1 MGDIYLFSV
10 SYHAHHAFRS
20 PVWSAKVT
28 ENNDKGRPSHM
39 AGKYDDLTHAQLV
52 ELLEKRDRTKKLG
65 LVWERDEIEADAA
78 VDANFIACRIDEGL
92 SDKPAPWDNLV
103 IEGDNFDALRWLR
116 MTHAGRVKCI
126 YIDPPYNTGNKDWV
140 YNDNYM
146 DKEDRFRQSTWLEFL
161 YRRLTLAR
169 DLLSEDGVLLVSIN
183 DDQRALLELMM
194 DEALPGMRVGSFAW
208 RTRVGGN
215 DTKGAFLSDNHEHV
229 LVFAKDGFR
238 FSGTEKSFEL
248 YKHWDE
254 NKRDWY
260 RTGGDLTKA
269 HNRIERPNTYYPL
282 HDPKTDIWYPCNP
295 DAVWRYS
302 SKHRV
307 EDVSRLR
314 TRPMEEFVADGYI
327 HFPPEQRV
335 EVWETKEELLKA
347 IETSDVPS
355 SGRAAMLRSD
365 TPDLDFWIGKR
376 VGFGTPSLKRYKSE
390 LKNPTQPFSSWITP
404 NFEADQSIIEDKQ
417 QAVVGTNMVAAKE
430 IKSVFGSKAF
440 NYAKPVSLI
449 RELVRQSTGP
459 DDLVLD
465 FFAGSAT
472 TAQAV
477 MELNAEDGGS
487 RHFIMVSSTEATE
500 DDPDKNLCRDVT
512 AERIR
517 LLNASED
524 KKYADLAAGFA
535 YLRTHEIAF
544 EDLDYDLKPADAW
557 AALEAMHDL
566 PLTLYDPDAAWNL
579 HEGET
584 TALVLV
590 DRFDPGLL
598 TWLQGRDRQNL
609 FVYAWAPGQIAQHL
623 DGTHVDIRPVRDTLV
638 KRFQQ

>member
-1 MGDIYLFSV
+1 
-10 SYHAHHAFRS
+10 
-20 PVWSAKVT
+20 
-28 ENNDKGRPSHM
+28 M

-78 VDANFIACRIDEGL
+78 VDANFIACRIDEAL

-116 MTHAGRVKCI
+116 MTHSGRVKCI

-140 YNDNYM
+140 YNDSYM

-169 DLLSEDGVLLVSIN
+169 DLLAEDGVLLVSIN

-194 DEALPGMRVGSFAW
+194 DEALPGMRIGTFVW
-208 RTRVGGN
+208 RTRPGGN

-229 LVFAKDGFR
+229 MVFAKAGFR

-248 YKHWDE
+248 YRHWDE
-254 NKRDWY
+254 RKQDWY

-269 HNRIERPNTYYPL
+269 HNSIERPNTYYPL
-282 HDPKTDIWYPCNP
+282 YDPNTDIWYPCNP

-302 SKHRV
+302 SKHKV
-307 EDVSRLR
+307 KDVSRLR
-314 TRPMEEFVADGYI
+314 TRPMEDFIADGYV
-327 HFPPEQRV
+327 HFPVEQKV
-335 EVWETKEELLKA
+335 AVWHTKEELLTA
-347 IETSDVPS
+347 IETGEVPS
-355 SGRAAMLRSD
+355 SGRAQMLRRD
-365 TPDLDFWIGKR
+365 TPDLDFWIGKK

-404 NFEADQSIIEDKQ
+404 NFEADKETIEDEQ
-417 QAVVGTNMVAAKE
+417 QAVVGTYMVAAKE

-459 DDLVLD
+459 DDIVLD

-472 TAQAV
+472 AAQAV
-477 MELNAEDGGS
+477 MELNAEDGGN
-487 RHFIMVSSTEATE
+487 RRFIMVSSTEATE

-517 LLNASED
+517 RLNASD
-524 KKYADLAAGFA
+524 DAKYANLAAGFA

-544 EDLDYDLKPADAW
+544 EDLDYDLQPADAW

-566 PLTLYDPDAAWNL
+566 PLTLYDGSAPWNL

-598 TWLQGRDRQNL
+598 EWLKGRDRQNL

>member
-1 MGDIYLFSV
+1 
-10 SYHAHHAFRS
+10 
-20 PVWSAKVT
+20 
-28 ENNDKGRPSHM
+28 M

-65 LVWERDEIEADAA
+65 LVWERDEIEADSA
-78 VDANFIACRIDEGL
+78 VDANFIACRIDAAL

-140 YNDNYM
+140 YNDSYM

-169 DLLSEDGVLLVSIN
+169 DLLAEDGVLLVSIN
-183 DDQRALLELMM
+183 DDQRALLELLM
-194 DEALPGMRVGSFAW
+194 DEALPGMRVASFAW
-208 RTRVGGN
+208 RTRTGGN
-215 DTKGAFLSDNHEHV
+215 DAKGAFISENHEHV
-229 LVFAKDGFR
+229 LIYAKSAFQFG
-238 FSGTEKSFEL
+238 GYEKTYEK
-248 YKHWDE
+248 YIYWDDT
-254 NKRDWY
+254 KRDHY
-260 RTGGDLTKA
+260 RLSDISQPKDMTE
-269 HNRIERPNTYYPL
+269 RINGFYAMYDPETDTYYPSNPQRVWPSPF
-282 HDPKTDIWYPCNP
+282 PKGSKYDAAQHP
-295 DAVWRYS
+295 DVMP
-302 SKHRV
+302 V
-307 EDVSRLR
+307 
-314 TRPMEEFVADGYI
+314 
-327 HFPPEQRV
+327 FPPDDATKGKVPAKDQIGRWIKQGRIVFPDEQRV
-335 EVWETKEELLKA
+335 EVFDTLEELRIA
-347 IETSDVPS
+347 IDNADVPMA
-355 SGRAAMLRSD
+355 RRTRKIWHEMPHLE
-365 TPDLDFWIGKR
+365 LWVGKR
-376 VGFGTPSLKRYKSE
+376 IGYGIPQWVRYKRE
-390 LKNPTQPFSSWITP
+390 LKNSTQPVSSWITP
-404 NFEADQSIIEDKQ
+404 LAETDTLPSGDDVDLNAHLVS
-417 QAVVGTNMVAAKE
+417 GTNQEGTTEVQD
-430 IKSVFGSKAF
+430 IFGSKAF
-440 NYAKPVSLI
+440 TYAKPVSMI
-449 RELVRQSTGP
+449 REMVRQSTGP
-459 DDLVLD
+459 DDIVLD

-472 TAQAV
+472 AAQAV
-477 MELNAEDGGS
+477 MELNAEDGGN
-487 RHFIMVSSTEATE
+487 RRFIMVSSNEATE

-517 LLNASED
+517 RLNSSDDA
-524 KKYADLAAGFA
+524 KYADLAAGFA

-544 EDLDYDLKPADAW
+544 EDLDYDLQPADAW

-566 PLTLYDPDAAWNL
+566 PLTLYDGSAPWNL

-598 TWLQGRDRQNL
+598 QWLQGRDRQNL

>member
-1 MGDIYLFSV
+1 MQTPPKS
-10 SYHAHHAFRS
+10 S
-20 PVWSAKVT
+20 
-28 ENNDKGRPSHM
+28 
-39 AGKYDDLTHAQLV
+39 
-52 ELLEKRDRTKKLG
+52 RTK
-65 LVWERDEIEADAA
+65 
-78 VDANFIACRIDEGL
+78 F
-92 SDKPAPWDNLV
+92 
-103 IEGDNFDALRWLR
+103 
-116 MTHAGRVKCI
+116 
-126 YIDPPYNTGNKDWV
+126 
-140 YNDNYM
+140 
-146 DKEDRFRQSTWLEFL
+146 
-161 YRRLTLAR
+161 
-169 DLLSEDGVLLVSIN
+169 
-183 DDQRALLELMM
+183 
-194 DEALPGMRVGSFAW
+194 
-208 RTRVGGN
+208 
-215 DTKGAFLSDNHEHV
+215 
-229 LVFAKDGFR
+229 
-238 FSGTEKSFEL
+238 
-248 YKHWDE
+248 
-254 NKRDWY
+254 
-260 RTGGDLTKA
+260 
-269 HNRIERPNTYYPL
+269 
-282 HDPKTDIWYPCNP
+282 
-295 DAVWRYS
+295 
-302 SKHRV
+302 
-307 EDVSRLR
+307 
-314 TRPMEEFVADGYI
+314 MEEWILAGHI
-327 HFPPEQRV
+327 RFPENTEYRV
-335 EVWETKEELLKA
+335 FETLDELKA
-347 IETSDVPS
+347 ACESGDVPV
-355 SGRAAMLRSD
+355 SGRAALIR
-365 TPDLDFWIGKR
+365 PDLPGFEDWVGKR
-376 VGFGTPSLKRYKSE
+376 IGYGTPAFKRYKKD
-390 LKNPTQPFSSWITP
+390 LRNPRQPLSSWISP
-404 NFEADQSIIEDKQ
+404 RAEADQIAPDTNTLVI
-417 QAVVGTNMVAAKE
+417 GTNDEAAKE

-487 RHFIMVSSTEATE
+487 RRFIMVSSTEATE

-517 LLNASED
+517 LLNASDD

-566 PLTLYDPDAAWNL
+566 PLTLYDGSAPWNL

-598 TWLQGRDRQNL
+598 RWLQGRDRQNL

>member
-1 MGDIYLFSV
+1 
-10 SYHAHHAFRS
+10 
-20 PVWSAKVT
+20 
-28 ENNDKGRPSHM
+28 M

-78 VDANFIACRIDEGL
+78 VDANFIACRIDEAL

-140 YNDNYM
+140 YNDSYM

-169 DLLSEDGVLLVSIN
+169 DLLAEDGVLLVSIN
-183 DDQRALLELMM
+183 DDQRAFLELMA
-194 DEALPGMRVGSFAW
+194 DEAMPGMRIGSFTW
-208 RTRVGGN
+208 QTRAG
-215 DTKGAFLSDNHEHV
+215 TKGDGPYFSQDNEYV
-229 LVFAKDGFR
+229 IVYGKPSFR
-238 FSGTEKSFEL
+238 FGGSLPDQEKYRNPDDDPRGPWTSVAL
-248 YKHWDE
+248 QT
-254 NKRDWY
+254 NK
-260 RTGGDLTKA
+260 T
-269 HNRIERPNTYYPL
+269 RIERENSYFPVQNPRTQ
-282 HDPKTDIWYPCNP
+282 HWHPCNP
-295 DAVWRYS
+295 NRVWPFLLRGMKGARGATFEDMFERDLILF
-302 SKHRV
+302 SKEGMSQRFETR
-307 EDVSRLR
+307 ED
-314 TRPMEEFVADGYI
+314 
-327 HFPPEQRV
+327 
-335 EVWETKEELLKA
+335 LLAA
-347 IETSDVPS
+347 IEDGSAHPY
-355 SGRAAMLRSD
+355 LK
-365 TPDLDFWIGKR
+365 PDLPDIDFWVGKEIGL
-376 VGFGTPSLKRYKSE
+376 GTVRKKQFLSE
-390 LKNPTQPFSSWITP
+390 LKDAMKPTSSFIRKLSDP
-404 NFEADQSIIEDKQ
+404 AEDDERIF
-417 QAVVGTNMVAAKE
+417 VRSGMTGEGTRE
-430 IKSVFGSKAF
+430 TSRVFGHSAF

-449 RELVRQSTGP
+449 REFVRQSTGP

-487 RHFIMVSSTEATE
+487 RRFIMVSSTEATE

-517 LLNASED
+517 LLNASD
-524 KKYADLAAGFA
+524 DTKYADLAAGFA

-544 EDLDYDLKPADAW
+544 EDLDYDLQPADAW

-566 PLTLYDPDAAWNL
+566 PLTVYDASAPWNL

-598 TWLQGRDRQNL
+598 QWLTGRDRQNL

-623 DGTHVDIRPVRDTLV
+623 DGTHVDLRPVRDTLV

>member
-1 MGDIYLFSV
+1 
-10 SYHAHHAFRS
+10 
-20 PVWSAKVT
+20 
-28 ENNDKGRPSHM
+28 M
-39 AGKYDDLTHAQLV
+39 AGKYDDLTHAQLI

-65 LVWERDEIEADAA
+65 LVWERDEIDADAA
-78 VDANFIACRIDEGL
+78 VDANFITCQIDTDL

-116 MTHAGRVKCI
+116 MTHSGRVKCI

-140 YNDNYM
+140 YNDRYM
-146 DKEDRFRQSTWLEFL
+146 SKDDRYRHSTWLEFL

-169 DLLSEDGVLLVSIN
+169 DLLAEDGVLLMSIN
-183 DDQRALLELMM
+183 DEHRALLELLAN
-194 DEALPGMRVGSFAW
+194 DALPGMRIGTFAW
-208 RTRVGGN
+208 RTKDSSN
-215 DTKGAFLSDNHEHV
+215 DADRNLSSVHEHV
-229 LVFAKDGFR
+229 IAYAKPS
-238 FSGTEKSFEL
+238 FSFLGYLLDNAK
-248 YKHWDE
+248 YKHD
-254 NKRDWY
+254 
-260 RTGGDLTKA
+260 DLDGRGRYSLDPITKA
-269 HNRIERPNTYYPL
+269 HDYTDRENTYYPIQ
-282 HDPKTDIWYPCNP
+282 DPNTGWWYPCNP
-295 DAVWRYS
+295 NSVWRFS
-302 SKHRV
+302 SRDRLK
-307 EDVSRLR
+307 EGQRLR
-314 TRPMEEFVADGYI
+314 TSTIEDLIEDGRI
-327 HFPPEQRV
+327 HFSGTDFFIFESKEDLISAIKEQRGPV
-335 EVWETKEELLKA
+335 DGNKRQLLR
-347 IETSDVPS
+347 ED
-355 SGRAAMLRSD
+355 L
-365 TPDLDFWIGKR
+365 PDIDFWVGKKIANGR
-376 VGFGTPSLKRYKSE
+376 PSRKAYWAEKKIKRKPVSSLILGVKDNGDDE
-390 LKNPTQPFSSWITP
+390 LHHLIS
-404 NFEADQSIIEDKQ
+404 DKQ
-417 QAVVGTNMVAAKE
+417 GKATGE
-430 IKSVFGSKAF
+430 IQDIFGRKVFQ
-440 NYAKPVSLI
+440 NAKPVSLMKSLI
-449 RELVRQSTGP
+449 EAAVGE
-459 DDLVLD
+459 DALVLD

-487 RHFIMVSSTEATE
+487 RRFIMVSSTEATE

-517 LLNASED
+517 LLNASDD

-579 HEGET
+579 HEGDT

-598 TWLQGRDRQNL
+598 TRLQGRDRQNL

>member
-1 MGDIYLFSV
+1 
-10 SYHAHHAFRS
+10 
-20 PVWSAKVT
+20 
-28 ENNDKGRPSHM
+28 M

-65 LVWERDEIEADAA
+65 LIWERDEIEADAA
-78 VDANFIACRIDEGL
+78 VDANFIACRIDDAL

-140 YNDNYM
+140 YNDSYM

-161 YRRLTLAR
+161 FRRLTLAR
-169 DLLSEDGVLLVSIN
+169 DLLAEDGVLLVSIS
-183 DDQRALLELMM
+183 DEQRALLELMM
-194 DEALPGMRVGSFAW
+194 DEALPGMRIAAMPW
-208 RTRVGGN
+208 RTRQGSN
-215 DTKGAFLSDNHEHV
+215 ADQLAFMSQDHEHV
-229 LVFAKDGFR
+229 LVYAKGDFR
-238 FSGTEKSFEL
+238 FFGNEKSYSM
-248 YKHWDE
+248 YKHYDE
-254 NKRDWY
+254 GRDDWF
-260 RTGGDLTKA
+260 RLSDLTLGFDF
-269 HNRIERPNTYYPL
+269 RERPNLYYPL
-282 HDPKTDIWYPCNP
+282 YDAENDVWYPCNP
-295 DAVWRYS
+295 NGVWRYATLDRLKPGQRLQ
-302 SKHRV
+302 SK
-307 EDVSRLR
+307 
-314 TRPMEEFVADGYI
+314 PMEEWIELGQIRF
-327 HFPPEQRV
+327 PEQQRT
-335 EVWETKEELLKA
+335 EVFETLEDLKA
-347 IETSDVPS
+347 ACESGDVPV
-355 SGRAAMLRSD
+355 SGRAPLIR
-365 TPDLDFWIGKR
+365 PDLPGFEDWVGKR
-376 VGFGTPSLKRYKSE
+376 IGYGTPAFKRYKKD
-390 LKNPTQPFSSWITP
+390 LRNPRQPLSSWISPRAEEGLIDDDSNTLV
-404 NFEADQSIIEDKQ
+404 I
-417 QAVVGTNMVAAKE
+417 GTNDEGAKE

-487 RHFIMVSSTEATE
+487 RRFIMVSSTEATE
-500 DDPDKNLCRDVT
+500 DDPGKNLCRDVT

-566 PLTLYDPDAAWNL
+566 PLTLYDASAPWNL
-579 HEGET
+579 HEGEN

-590 DRFDPGLL
+590 DRFDPALL
-598 TWLQGRDRQNL
+598 QWLQGRDRQNL

>member
-1 MGDIYLFSV
+1 
-10 SYHAHHAFRS
+10 
-20 PVWSAKVT
+20 
-28 ENNDKGRPSHM
+28 M

-65 LVWERDEIEADAA
+65 LVWERDEIEADVA
-78 VDANFIACRIDEGL
+78 VDANFIACRIEQDL

-140 YNDNYM
+140 YNDSYM

-161 YRRLTLAR
+161 YRRMTIAR
-169 DLLSEDGVLLVSIN
+169 DLLAEDGVLLVSIN
-183 DDQRALLELMM
+183 DDQRAFLELMM
-194 DEALPGMRVGSFAW
+194 DEALPGMKVGSLTW
-208 RTRVGGN
+208 RTRTGAGEGGS
-215 DTKGAFLSDNHEHV
+215 TYFSTNHEHV
-229 LVFAKDGFR
+229 LAFAKPNFEFGGTLRSFSDYKFDDRDGR
-238 FSGTEKSFEL
+238 GPYAKENMTVAVSYSDKRAGT
-248 YKHWDE
+248 
-254 NKRDWY
+254 
-260 RTGGDLTKA
+260 A
-269 HNRIERPNTYYPL
+269 YYPIMN
-282 HDPKTDIWYPCNP
+282 PENGVWYPCNP
-295 DAVWRYS
+295 DRVWAYV
-302 SKHRV
+302 SKKISKKGTKV
-307 EDVSRLR
+307 KSRFI
-314 TRPMEEFVADGYI
+314 EEFIADGRVA
-327 HFPPEQRV
+327 FPDNDDRRV
-335 EVWETKEELLKA
+335 FAKKQELIDA
-347 IETSDVPS
+347 IGAGDVPMS
-355 SGRAAMLRSD
+355 SRVPMLRYGLPPVRTSREEAAD
-365 TPDLDFWIGKR
+365 FYDFWVGKPIGY
-376 VGFGTPSLKRYKSE
+376 GTLRLKKYRNEFEKQ
-390 LKNPTQPFSSWITP
+390 TQPLSSWITP
-404 NFEADQSIIEDKQ
+404 RSETETKDPEENSI
-417 QAVVGTNMVAAKE
+417 VSGTNDEGAKE
-430 IKSVFGSKAF
+430 IKSAFGSKAF

-459 DDLVLD
+459 NDLVLD

-487 RHFIMVSSTEATE
+487 RRFIMVSSTEATE
-500 DDPDKNLCRDVT
+500 DEFDKNLCRDVT

-517 LLNASED
+517 LLNASDD

-544 EDLDYDLKPADAW
+544 EDFDYDLQPADAW

-566 PLTLYDPDAAWNL
+566 PLTLYNPDFAWNL
-579 HEGET
+579 HEGEN

-590 DRFDPGLL
+590 DSFDPALL
-598 TWLQGRDRQNL
+598 DWLQGRDRQNL

-623 DGTHVDIRPVRDTLV
+623 DGTHVDIRSVRDTLV

>member
-1 MGDIYLFSV
+1 
-10 SYHAHHAFRS
+10 
-20 PVWSAKVT
+20 
-28 ENNDKGRPSHM
+28 M

-52 ELLEKRDRTKKLG
+52 ELMEKRDRTKKLG

-116 MTHAGRVKCI
+116 MTMAGRVKCI

-140 YNDNYM
+140 YNDSYM

-169 DLLSEDGVLLVSIN
+169 DLLAEDGVLLVSIN

-194 DEALPGMRVGSFAW
+194 DEALPGMKVGSLVW
-208 RTRVGGN
+208 RTRKGGN
-215 DTKGAFLSDNHEHV
+215 HDVAGYLSVNHEHV
-229 LVFAKDGFR
+229 LAYAKQGFAFG
-238 FSGTEKSFEL
+238 
-248 YKHWDE
+248 
-254 NKRDWY
+254 
-260 RTGGDLTKA
+260 GGDKDLEKYKNEDDDIRGPWISDNATVSYDYTSA
-269 HNRIERPNTYYPL
+269 SAGSLFYPL
-282 HDPKTDIWYPCNP
+282 YSPEQNAFYPCNP
-295 DAVWRYS
+295 NRVWGWASREHSTRATVKTKFMEDLVSEGRIIFPQNPRVETYS
-302 SKHRV
+302 SEEELSEAIRSG
-307 EDVSRLR
+307 DVPCSKGVPLIHFDLLDWKEWVG
-314 TRPMEEFVADGYI
+314 RPMAFGVPRYKRFLKDLKKTTQPLSSWLVSAKSEDEEFDL
-327 HFPPEQRV
+327 EQDVRV
-335 EVWETKEELLKA
+335 
-347 IETSDVPS
+347 DVT
-355 SGRAAMLRSD
+355 M
-365 TPDLDFWIGKR
+365 
-376 VGFGTPSLKRYKSE
+376 E
-390 LKNPTQPFSSWITP
+390 
-404 NFEADQSIIEDKQ
+404 
-417 QAVVGTNMVAAKE
+417 
-430 IKSVFGSKAF
+430 GSKEVGKIFGRKAF
-440 NYAKPVSLI
+440 LYPKPVSLI

-477 MELNAEDGGS
+477 MELNTEDGGS
-487 RHFIMVSSTEATE
+487 RRFIMVSSTEATV

-517 LLNASED
+517 LLNASD
-524 KKYADLAAGFA
+524 DTKYADLAAGFA

-566 PLTLYDPDAAWNL
+566 PLTFYDGQAPWNL

-598 TWLQGRDRQNL
+598 QWLQGRDRQNL

-623 DGTHVDIRPVRDTLV
+623 DSTHVDIRPVREALV